1 MAERIHPYYYLGGF
15 VGLVVGYIVAKIYEI
30 WVIVDLEREIH
41 HGPIPMFF
49 EISTTKPALFTF
61 IVVLIFIVI
70 GLLFVGIL
78 RNATNKEEN

>member
-1 MAERIHPYYYLGGF
+1 MAERIHPYYYLGGL

-49 EISTTKPALFTF
+49 EISTTKPALFT
-61 IVVLIFIVI
+61 LM
-70 GLLFVGIL
+70 
-78 RNATNKEEN
+78 